1 MKESIVKLSA
11 IKIKKFYLSKGAKW
25 MWKKA
30 TVWEKKHAEHI
41 TNKQIY
47 PEKNMFYNI
56 HIVCI
61 KHIYALDS
69 KHMYN
74 THILEINFQKD

>member
-11 IKIKKFYLSKGAKW
+11 IKIKKFYLSKGANW

-41 TNKQIY
+41 TNKRIY
-47 PEKNMFYNI
+47 PEKKY
-56 HIVCI
+56 V
-61 KHIYALDS
+61 L
-69 KHMYN
+69 
-74 THILEINFQKD
+74 